1 MGLDRCQ
8 RPLAEHR
15 GAGARRGLCCRD
27 KMLALADAGV
37 SAFISAPGA
46 AALQRGL
53 GPGPGEVQPFLF
65 EPRLM
70 ALTLPGEEL
79 AVVEVVTHQL
89 A

>member
-1 MGLDRCQ
+1 MGLYRCQ
-8 RPLAEHR
+8 RPPEEYR

-27 KMLALADAGV
+27 KMLALADLGL
-37 SAFISAPGA
+37 SAFISASGA

-53 GPGPGEVQPFLF
+53 APGPGEVQPFLF

-70 ALTLPGEEL
+70 ALKLPGEEL
-79 AVVEVVTHQL
+79 AVVEVVNHQL